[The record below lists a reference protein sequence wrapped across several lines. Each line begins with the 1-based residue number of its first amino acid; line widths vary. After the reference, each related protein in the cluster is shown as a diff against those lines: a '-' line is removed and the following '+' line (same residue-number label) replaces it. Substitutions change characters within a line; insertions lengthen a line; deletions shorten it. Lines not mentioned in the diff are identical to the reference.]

1 MNEVFQQ
8 ISTTFQNQSPLE
20 VIAVITAIL
29 YLVLAARENIWCWF
43 FGFVSTAI
51 YVFLFYD
58 VALLSESALNI
69 YYMAM
74 AVYGWYQWQNTNQ
87 HLSIKIHKW
96 PVNLHLIV
104 ITISLLLVYPV
115 GSLMKILGASFPYLD
130 ALVALLAVVATFMTA
145 RKIFE
150 NWYYWLFVDSV
161 SIYLFWSKQMYL
173 TALLFVIYIVLIFFG
188 IVSWKKLWIK
198 QQQ

>member
-1 MNEVFQQ
+1 METVLYSLKEAFL
-8 ISTTFQNQSPLE
+8 TQSIAE
-20 VIAVITAIL
+20 IVAVITAIL
-29 YLVLAARENIWCWF
+29 YLILAAKENIWCWF

-51 YVFLFYD
+51 YVYLFYD
-58 VALLSESALNI
+58 VALLSESVLNI

-74 AVYGWYQWQNTNQ
+74 AVYGWYQWQNINQ
-87 HLSIKIHKW
+87 HQSVKIHKW
-96 PVNLHLIV
+96 KVKRHLAIV
-104 ITISLLLVYPV
+104 SVTLLLVYPV

-173 TALLFVIYIVLIFFG
+173 TALLFVFYIVLIFFG
-188 IVSWKKLWIK
+188 IVSWKKRWIK

>member
-1 MNEVFQQ
+1 METVLYSLKEAFL
-8 ISTTFQNQSPLE
+8 TQSIAE
-20 VIAVITAIL
+20 IVAVITAIL
-29 YLVLAARENIWCWF
+29 YLILAAKENIWCWF

-51 YVFLFYD
+51 YVYLFYD
-58 VALLSESALNI
+58 VALLSESVLNI

-74 AVYGWYQWQNTNQ
+74 AVYGWYQWQNINQ
-87 HLSIKIHKW
+87 HQSVKIHKW
-96 PVNLHLIV
+96 KVKRHLAIV
-104 ITISLLLVYPV
+104 SVTLLLVYPV

-188 IVSWKKLWIK
+188 IVSWKKRWIK

>member
-1 MNEVFQQ
+1 METVLYSLKEAFL
-8 ISTTFQNQSPLE
+8 TQSIAE
-20 VIAVITAIL
+20 IVAVITAIL
-29 YLVLAARENIWCWF
+29 YLILAAKENIWCWF

-51 YVFLFYD
+51 YVYLFYD
-58 VALLSESALNI
+58 VALLSESVLNI

-74 AVYGWYQWQNTNQ
+74 AVYGWYQWQNINQ
-87 HLSIKIHKW
+87 HQSVKIHKW
-96 PVNLHLIV
+96 KVKRHLAIV
-104 ITISLLLVYPV
+104 SVTLLLVYPV

-150 NWYYWLFVDSV
+150 NWYYWLLVDSV

-173 TALLFVIYIVLIFFG
+173 TALLFVFYIVLIFFG

>member
-74 AVYGWYQWQNTNQ
+74 AVYGWYQWQNINQ
-87 HLSIKIHKW
+87 HQSVKIHKW
-96 PVNLHLIV
+96 KVKRHLAIV
-104 ITISLLLVYPV
+104 SVTLLLVYPV

-145 RKIFE
+145 RKIFD

-188 IVSWKKLWIK
+188 IVSWKKRWIK

>member
-1 MNEVFQQ
+1 METVLYSLKEAFL
-8 ISTTFQNQSPLE
+8 TQSIAE
-20 VIAVITAIL
+20 IVAVITAIL
-29 YLVLAARENIWCWF
+29 YLILAAKENIWCWF

-51 YVFLFYD
+51 YVYLFYD
-58 VALLSESALNI
+58 VALLSESVLNI

-74 AVYGWYQWQNTNQ
+74 AVYGWYQWQNINQ
-87 HLSIKIHKW
+87 HQSVKIHKW
-96 PVNLHLIV
+96 KVKRHLAIV
-104 ITISLLLVYPV
+104 SVTLLLVYPV

-150 NWYYWLFVDSV
+150 NWYYWLLVDSV

>member
-145 RKIFE
+145 RKIFD

>member
-1 MNEVFQQ
+1 VETVLYSLKEAFL
-8 ISTTFQNQSPLE
+8 TQSIAE
-20 VIAVITAIL
+20 IVAVITAIL
-29 YLVLAARENIWCWF
+29 YLILAAKENIWCWF

-51 YVFLFYD
+51 YVYLFYD
-58 VALLSESALNI
+58 VALLSESVLNI

-74 AVYGWYQWQNTNQ
+74 AVYGWYQWQNINQ
-87 HLSIKIHKW
+87 HQSVKIHKW
-96 PVNLHLIV
+96 KVKRHLAIV
-104 ITISLLLVYPV
+104 SVTLLLVYPV

-150 NWYYWLFVDSV
+150 NWYYWLLVDSV